1 MNLLVALLELLV
13 VRLKSFNGKAVDTAN
28 GFDEANAAELTRK
41 AKEEYDKRELAH
53 YAATVAAWYSTKMEH
68 DKSLLT
74 LAAAAIG
81 VLITL
86 VTKFPVGSYW
96 EMSLFASS
104 LLTFIVC
111 LIAVLAIYKR
121 NSTHLENLIHHDE
134 RSDRW
139 LTVLDWMSLI
149 SFVSGIILASALG
162 ILLAVDSFKETNVA
176 GNEKKGPI
184 MSNDS
189 VNRAI
194 STRPVAIHPLSKS
207 FNQAANMKPQ
217 ASTTRPLPP
226 AQQPAPTTS
235 SPTGG
240 NSVKKP

>member
-1 MNLLVALLELLV
+1 MRLLVALLELLL
-13 VRLKSFNGKAVDTAN
+13 VRLKSSSDTATDRAN
-28 GFDEANAAELTRK
+28 AFEEANAAEITRK
-41 AKEEYDKRELAH
+41 AKEEHDKRQLAH
-53 YAATVAAWYSTKMEH
+53 YAATVAAWYGTKMEH

-86 VTKFPVGSYW
+86 VTKFPVSSYG
-96 EMSLFASS
+96 EMSLFASA
-104 LLTFIVC
+104 LVFFIVC

-121 NSTHLENLIHHDE
+121 NSTHLENLIHHDA

-139 LTVLDWMSLI
+139 LTILDWISLI

-162 ILLAVDSFKETNVA
+162 ILMAVESFKETNVA

-184 MSNDS
+184 VSNDS

-194 STRPVAIHPLSKS
+194 STRPVAIDPLSKS

-217 ASTTRPLPP
+217 ASTTQPAPP
-226 AQQPAPTTS
+226 AQQPAPTAS

-240 NSVKKP
+240 NSVRKP